1 MSEAPAWPRAVLFDL
16 DGTLVDSLP
25 DIHAA
30 LNETLESLGEPP
42 FTIEAVGRMV
52 GQGVQILIGRAYEAL
67 DKEIDPATRDKIAER
82 YLAIYAARSTELT
95 TLNAGATDCVRIL
108 AERCI
113 PLGVVTNKPGA
124 ETADILAHFGLADRM
139 AVVVGGDAGP
149 RKKPA
154 PDLVV
159 FACRQ
164 LGIEPGE
171 ALFVGDSENDVEAAQ
186 AAGMAVVA
194 MRGGYT
200 AIDVETMGADLVL
213 DRLDDI
219 PNRLPEIAARRA

>member
-52 GQGVQILIGRAYEAL
+52 GQGVQILIGCAYEAL

-82 YLAIYAARSTELT
+82 YLAIYSARSTELT

-108 AERCI
+108 AERGI
-113 PLGVVTNKPGA
+113 ALGVVTNKPGA

-139 AVVVGGDAGP
+139 AMVVGGDAGP

-154 PDLVV
+154 PDLII

-164 LGIEPGE
+164 LGIEPGD
-171 ALFVGDSENDVEAAQ
+171 ALFVGDSENDVEAAR
-186 AAGMAVVA
+186 AAGMPVVA

-200 AIDVETMGADLVL
+200 ASDVDALGAALVL
-213 DRLDDI
+213 DRLDEI
-219 PNRLPEIAARRA
+219 PARLEELAARLA

>member
-1 MSEAPAWPRAVLFDL
+1 MSETPSWPRAVLFDL

-30 LNETLESLGEPP
+30 LNQTMESLGEPP

-52 GQGVQILIGRAYEAL
+52 GQGVQVLIGRAYEGL
-67 DKEIDPATRDKIAER
+67 GKEIDVATRDKIAER
-82 YLAIYAARSTELT
+82 YLAIYSARATELT
-95 TLNAGATDCVRIL
+95 TLNAGATDAVRLL
-108 AERCI
+108 AERNI
-113 PLGVVTNKPGA
+113 ALGVVTNKPAA

-154 PDLVV
+154 PDLLIH
-159 FACRQ
+159 ACRQ

-200 AIDVETMGADLVL
+200 ATGIEALGADLVL
-213 DRLDDI
+213 DRLDEM
-219 PNRLPEIAARRA
+219 PARLGEVRRPVA

>member
-1 MSEAPAWPRAVLFDL
+1 MSDTPAWPRAVLFDL

-108 AERCI
+108 AERGI

-139 AVVVGGDAGP
+139 AAVVGGDAGP

-154 PDLVV
+154 PDLIV

-186 AAGMAVVA
+186 AAGMPVVA

-200 AIDVETMGADLVL
+200 ATDVEMMGADLVL
-213 DRLDDI
+213 DRLDEI
-219 PNRLPEIAARRA
+219 PTRLEEIAARRA

>member
-82 YLAIYAARSTELT
+82 YLAMYAARSTELT

-108 AERCI
+108 AERGI

-154 PDLVV
+154 PDLIV

-171 ALFVGDSENDVEAAQ
+171 AIFVGDSENDVEAAQ
-186 AAGMAVVA
+186 AAGMPVVA

-200 AIDVETMGADLVL
+200 ATDVETMGADLVL
-213 DRLDDI
+213 DRLDEI
-219 PNRLPEIAARRA
+219 PSRLEEIAARRA

>member
-108 AERCI
+108 AERGI

>member
-1 MSEAPAWPRAVLFDL
+1 MSDTPSWPRAVLFDL

-30 LNETLESLGEPP
+30 LNQTLESLGEPP
-42 FTIEAVGRMV
+42 FTLEAVGRMV
-52 GQGVQILIGRAYEAL
+52 GQGVQVLVGRAYEAL
-67 DKEIDPATRDKIAER
+67 DKEIDLATRDKIAER
-82 YLAIYAARSTELT
+82 YLAIYSARATELT

-108 AERCI
+108 AERGI

-154 PDLVV
+154 PDLLIH
-159 FACRQ
+159 ACRE
-164 LGIEPGE
+164 LGIEPGQ
-171 ALFVGDSENDVEAAQ
+171 ALFVGDSENDVEAAKG
-186 AAGMAVVA
+186 AGMAVIA

-200 AIDVETMGADLVL
+200 ATGVEGLGADLVL
-213 DRLDDI
+213 DRLDEI
-219 PNRLPEIAARRA
+219 PGRLTDLAPPAA